1 MFPKINECNSLYWK
15 IKIKNYSKKNIIFLL
30 RIKTPTYNEHV
41 LNCRL
46 KSANIESTNQSCH
59 LYLHLCHS

>member
-30 RIKTPTYNEHV
+30 RIKTPT
-41 LNCRL
+41 
-46 KSANIESTNQSCH
+46 NI
-59 LYLHLCHS
+59 YFK